1 MPKVTLQISYELNPN
16 KRDEY
21 LSLTKE
27 LRSHFVVDR
36 KKNYR
41 IYEVKGRKDSF
52 VEEFMC
58 NSMEEYEA
66 LEDDMDDKSEQLVNR
81 LESLLKEGKAKY
93 TTLVEIE

>member
-1 MPKVTLQISYELNPN
+1 MPNVTLQISYEISPS

-27 LRSHFVVDR
+27 LKNHFVNER

-41 IYEVKGRKDSF
+41 IYEVKGKKNSF
-52 VEEFMC
+52 VEEFLC

-66 LEDDMDDKSEQLVNR
+66 LEDDMDENSEKLVNR
-81 LESLLKEGKAKY
+81 LETILSDRKAKY

>member
-1 MPKVTLQISYELNPN
+1 MPKVTLQISYEISPN

-27 LRSHFVVDR
+27 LRNHFVVER

-41 IYEVKGRKDSF
+41 ICEVKGRKNSF
-52 VEEFMC
+52 VEEFLC

-66 LEDDMDDKSEQLVNR
+66 LEDDMDENSEKLVNR
-81 LESLLKEGKAKY
+81 LETILNKGKAKY

>member
-1 MPKVTLQISYELNPN
+1 MPKVTLQISYDIDPN

-27 LRSHFVVDR
+27 LRDHFVVER

-41 IYEVKGRKDSF
+41 IYEIKGKKNSF
-52 VEEFMC
+52 VEEFLC

-66 LEDDMDDKSEQLVNR
+66 LEDDMDENSEKLVNR
-81 LESLLKEGKAKY
+81 LEAILKEGKAKY
-93 TTLVEIE
+93 TTLLEVE